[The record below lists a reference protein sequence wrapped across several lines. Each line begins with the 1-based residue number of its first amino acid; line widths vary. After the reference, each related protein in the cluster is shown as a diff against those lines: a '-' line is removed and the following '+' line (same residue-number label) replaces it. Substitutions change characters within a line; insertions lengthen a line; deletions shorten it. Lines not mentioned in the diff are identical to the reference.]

1 MFITLTILPT
11 PLRCFEELVHFI
23 SKLVFTVRL
32 LSVMR
37 DHSFFFPATTANN
50 LWLRVR
56 RISFPDF
63 IHSIFL
69 SFLILQKEPVFPFL
83 MLSVKQGNYWY
94 HFILSLVWRGHWLG
108 IEPGTSRTRSHYSTT
123 RLSRSR
129 WNEMVLL
136 CSCIFL
142 VNTVAVLAA
151 TLGEK
156 SHLEIRGVKFRCSS
170 WGPIAKRAIHSRPEC
185 TSTSA
190 QAWLWIMAKP
200 LTDNHHNNQWPNVEY
215 SASNTIHE
223 GPLLINQE
231 IEMGKHYW
239 VCCNLRIFYKWD
251 DD

>member
-1 MFITLTILPT
+1 
-11 PLRCFEELVHFI
+11 
-23 SKLVFTVRL
+23 
-32 LSVMR
+32 MR

-83 MLSVKQGNYWY
+83 MLSTKQGNYWY

-108 IEPGTSRTRSHYSTT
+108 IEPGTITLPRGYRGVGEMK
-123 RLSRSR
+123 L
-129 WNEMVLL
+129 EMVLL

-156 SHLEIRGVKFRCSS
+156 SHLEIRGVKFRCSC

-215 SASNTIHE
+215 STSNTIHE

-231 IEMGKHYW
+231 IEMWKHYW